1 MSAVNFDNK
10 TLIVIT
16 GATASGKSALAIN
29 VALDLGCEIISAD
42 SRQIYR
48 DMPIG
53 TAAPTSADL
62 ARVPHH
68 MVGILPVTASYS
80 AASFESD
87 VLALLP
93 RLWEKS
99 DYAVLC
105 GGSMMYIDAVTD
117 GIDLLPDISPGVREH
132 VRDLIE
138 GQGLEAALALLEI
151 VDPVYAAEVDRA
163 NPRRVA
169 HALEISLQAGEPYSS
184 MRCGKKA
191 SRPFRIIKTAID
203 MPRPELFERIDSRV
217 TAMVD
222 AGWIEEARRLYPMR
236 GLNALNTVGYKELF
250 DYFDGKND
258 LPATL
263 ARIARNTRV
272 YAKKQLTWLA
282 RPGVMSSIKL
292 PAHPTASYVTA
303 LR

>member
-1 MSAVNFDNK
+1 MSAVNLENK

-29 VALDLGCEIISAD
+29 VALQLGCEIVSAD

-48 DMPIG
+48 DMPVG
-53 TAAPTSADL
+53 TAAPTAADL
-62 ARVPHH
+62 ALVPHH
-68 MVGILPVTASYS
+68 MVGVLPVTAAYS

-87 VLALLP
+87 VLSLLP

-117 GIDLLPDISPGVREH
+117 GIDQLPDISPGVREH
-132 VRDLIE
+132 VKNLIDV
-138 GQGLEAALALLEI
+138 QGLEAALALLEI
-151 VDPVYAAEVDRA
+151 VDPVYAAQVDRA

-184 MRCGKKA
+184 MRRGTKA
-191 SRPFRIIKTAID
+191 TRPFRIVKTAID
-203 MPRPELFERIDSRV
+203 MERPELFERIDRRV
-217 TAMVD
+217 EAMAA
-222 AGWIEEARRLYPMR
+222 AGLIEEARRLYPMR

-250 DYFDGKND
+250 EHFDGKAD
-258 LPATL
+258 LPTAL

-282 RPGVMSSIKL
+282 RPGVMPSIKL
-292 PAHPTASYVTA
+292 PAHPTPSDVTR
-303 LR
+303 LL

>member
-1 MSAVNFDNK
+1 MSAASLENK

-16 GATASGKSALAIN
+16 GATASGKSALAID
-29 VALDLGCEIISAD
+29 VALSLGCEIISAD

-53 TAAPTSADL
+53 TAAPTADDL

-80 AASFESD
+80 AAAFESD

-117 GIDLLPDISPGVREH
+117 GIDLLPDITPGIREH
-132 VRDLIE
+132 VRNLIDN
-138 GQGLEAALALLEI
+138 QGLDAALALLEI
-151 VDPVYAAEVDRA
+151 VDPAYAAEVDRA

-169 HALEISLQAGEPYSS
+169 HALEISLQAGQPYSS
-184 MRCGKKA
+184 LRRGKKA

-203 MPRPELFERIDSRV
+203 MPRTELFDRIGRRV
-217 TAMVD
+217 EAMVD
-222 AGWIEEARRLYPMR
+222 KGLIEEARRLYPLR
-236 GLNALNTVGYKELF
+236 NLNALNTVGYKELF
-250 DYFDGKND
+250 EYFDGKTD
-258 LPATL
+258 LPTAL

-282 RPGVMSSIKL
+282 RPSVRPSIKL
-292 PAHPTASYVTA
+292 PSRPTASDITR
-303 LR
+303 LL